1 MSIDGKYLM
10 LQTSKSAADVNLRHY
25 ADLTGVSL
33 TQPLEF
39 KPIVGD
45 WIGGFSFIH
54 NIGTKFFFK
63 TSFNAPLGKVIA
75 IDITQPAQENWK
87 DVIPEGKH
95 VLSSI
100 GCFNNKFLAT
110 YMVNASD
117 SMTIYDM
124 GSD

>member
-25 ADLTGVSL
+25 ADLTGISL

-87 DVIPEGKH
+87 DVIPEGSMCSQ
-95 VLSSI
+95 V
-100 GCFNNKFLAT
+100 
-110 YMVNASD
+110 SD
-117 SMTIYDM
+117 ALTINSLQLISLM
-124 GSD
+124 PQIA